1 VLPVHLVI
9 YLNFISEE
17 RNVLDYGC
25 CIGLTSM
32 NTMLYIL
39 LLNNS
44 LYMKLYLTTI
54 VFHTFLGLRPLMAES
69 HKTKKKTFHN

>member
-25 CIGLTSM
+25 RIGSTSM
-32 NTMLYIL
+32 NTLLYIL
-39 LLNNS
+39 LINNS

-54 VFHTFLGLRPLMAES
+54 IFHTFLGLRLLMAES
-69 HKTKKKTFHN
+69 HKDEKKTFHN